1 MKRRFEIME
10 KTKYSLSTIRKK
22 AYAAGY
28 RVEKGFQHY
37 NNGAVCRDCNG
48 DAYTGYNVWDLSSG
62 YLVWRSGCFDN
73 NYDHLATLED
83 VEEFLKSVYEEAGL
97 DY

>member
-1 MKRRFEIME
+1 ME

-48 DAYTGYNVWDLSSG
+48 DARI
-62 YLVWRSGCFDN
+62 LVIMCGIYQVAISFGEVVALITTMTILQRWKMSKNF
-73 NYDHLATLED
+73 
-83 VEEFLKSVYEEAGL
+83 
-97 DY
+97 